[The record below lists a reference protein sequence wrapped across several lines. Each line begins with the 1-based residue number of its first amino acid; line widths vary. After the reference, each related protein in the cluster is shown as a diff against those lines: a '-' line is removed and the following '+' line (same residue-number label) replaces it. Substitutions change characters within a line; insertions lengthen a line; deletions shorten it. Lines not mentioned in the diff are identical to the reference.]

1 MKIKSK
7 KKLIYI
13 FTGKRGGFSHFIPI
27 IHEIEKKKIFN
38 YKIVVSD
45 MHLSKKFGSTIK
57 EIKFYTTKIIKL
69 KPKNIE
75 DNIQNRLSVIS
86 NNIESLSKLF
96 SKKKPDFFLVLG
108 DRAEVL
114 GAVIAAQFFNIP
126 IIHMYGGDITQ
137 GGTDEPTRHA
147 ITKLSNLHLTSNS
160 LSAKLVKQM
169 GESKWR
175 VKNVGLTSIDLL
187 KENYLRSKLY
197 LKRKYKIN
205 FSKPYV
211 ILIQHPV
218 TWEVSQSKFQITQ
231 TLKAIKLLNIQTLAI
246 YPCSDPGF
254 KNIIKSYKDFQKYK
268 FFKLFKNIEIVDF
281 YSLLHYSSFLMGN
294 SSCGITE
301 SGYLKKYVINI
312 GIRQQDRLT
321 GRNVFNVPHD
331 YKKILILMKKILK
344 KKKIKNKTFIYGN
357 GNSAR
362 KIIKVIME
370 KFSKEKLIRKKFE
383 KIK

>member
-1 MKIKSK
+1 M
-7 KKLIYI
+7 
-13 FTGKRGGFSHFIPI
+13 
-27 IHEIEKKKIFN
+27 
-38 YKIVVSD
+38 
-45 MHLSKKFGSTIK
+45 
-57 EIKFYTTKIIKL
+57 
-69 KPKNIE
+69 
-75 DNIQNRLSVIS
+75 
-86 NNIESLSKLF
+86 
-96 SKKKPDFFLVLG
+96 LG

-160 LSAKLVKQM
+160 LSTKLVQQM

-281 YSLLHYSSFLMGN
+281 YSLLHYSSFLIGN

-344 KKKIKNKTFIYGN
+344 KKKIKNKSFIYGN

-383 KIK
+383 KIN